1 MQTHKIWYN
10 GNNDKTMHIKEV
22 YTMNS
27 IAEIFD
33 NSKQLLDGINSFID
47 KYMGSKLLYRCGIKK
62 IVDSVSES
70 RDYDYV
76 DNPIMRLFG
85 REPEKSKILQKCI
98 SAKKI
103 LSDKLLLCFY
113 SASAYLMFK
122 KDTFFSGY
130 KKDTFYRFDLNEHAN
145 WERLQLETAGNVIRD
160 IESRTDKKH
169 TKVLIFDDSLYLR
182 TGGKGTDL
190 CAKVFD
196 HNDQKMRK
204 GYRMMTGGWSN
215 GETYVPFSQSL
226 LTTRDPNLMIGRDD
240 PVDGRTL
247 RGKRRARAKEKGTV
261 VVQNMVMEAR
271 KAGIPFDYVLFDTW
285 FSNPSQLV
293 ALKDIGTNV
302 IAMIKKN
309 STKYTLIDPKD
320 DQVKSL
326 DVKEIY
332 SRHKKRPGRS
342 KYLLSVNV
350 MVKDQDG
357 NSAPAR
363 LVYVRNRNKKKQWVC
378 FVCTDM
384 TLEEEQILRIYTIRW
399 NTEVYFKVAK
409 SCLKLRTECHST
421 SYDAITA
428 HMVIVAIRYMIL
440 AVIRFDSTDNRGIE
454 EIMYDIRREIVNE
467 MMDCAIILIIDTL
480 LDSIRECF
488 GATEEQIDQLVCNF
502 INRLPEMWKSRFTL
516 PKGA

>member
-122 KDTFFSGY
+122 KDTFFSDY

-240 PVDGRTL
+240 PVDRRTL

-271 KAGIPFDYVLFDTW
+271 KAGIPFDYVLF
-285 FSNPSQLV
+285 
-293 ALKDIGTNV
+293 
-302 IAMIKKN
+302 
-309 STKYTLIDPKD
+309 
-320 DQVKSL
+320 
-326 DVKEIY
+326 
-332 SRHKKRPGRS
+332 GRS
-342 KYLLSVNV
+342 S
-350 MVKDQDG
+350 G
-357 NSAPAR
+357 
-363 LVYVRNRNKKKQWVC
+363 
-378 FVCTDM
+378 T
-384 TLEEEQILRIYTIRW
+384 
-399 NTEVYFKVAK
+399 
-409 SCLKLRTECHST
+409 
-421 SYDAITA
+421 
-428 HMVIVAIRYMIL
+428 
-440 AVIRFDSTDNRGIE
+440 
-454 EIMYDIRREIVNE
+454 
-467 MMDCAIILIIDTL
+467 
-480 LDSIRECF
+480 
-488 GATEEQIDQLVCNF
+488 
-502 INRLPEMWKSRFTL
+502 
-516 PKGA
+516 